1 MVIVLIIPENHAKIS
16 LKRTVWNFINLFLMP
31 SEKNQQKSVNLVEDK
46 TVITQAEYAKKLRPL
61 LPAEAFAPD
70 PSKLVILFINLAIL
84 ILGWAI
90 ASHLDRWSLYLL
102 WLYLPLAMVM
112 GNSVIVLLFSSHNLM
127 HGSVIRNSQL
137 MRVISLLGLTMLWM
151 PPTLWKAVHNREHHN
166 KTNSLADP
174 DRNYLYAQ
182 PETWGK
188 WIQNLFVPS
197 AEVNPIWLTVGM
209 ATAWGVH
216 TFRNLTSVLLFNNES
231 VDYVPAAFK
240 VSAKDRRAIAG
251 EFLVIFMIHLSILL
265 YLQFDLLK
273 LVLSYFLPIGIG
285 YAGLIFYIYTNH
297 MLSRMTTV
305 NDPLINSLSIR
316 VPKLF
321 DQLHLNFSYHTEHH
335 IFPGINSDYYPLVQE
350 LLKIHYPER
359 LNVLDAG
366 DAWRLLRQTP
376 RHYKNENTFTDW
388 SGEKSVTCPLSQ
400 K

>member
-1 MVIVLIIPENHAKIS
+1 MT
-16 LKRTVWNFINLFLMP
+16 TVA
-31 SEKNQQKSVNLVEDK
+31 DK
-46 TVITQAEYAKKLRPL
+46 PLITQAEYAKKLRPL
-61 LPAEAFAPD
+61 LPPEAFLPQ
-70 PSKLVILFINLAIL
+70 PSNLVILLINLAIL

-90 ASHLDRWSLYLL
+90 ASQLDRWSLYLL
-102 WLYLPLAMVM
+102 WLYLPLAVVM

-127 HGSVIRNSQL
+127 HGNTLGNSRL

-151 PPTLWKAVHNREHHN
+151 PPTLWKAVHNRVHHS
-166 KTNSLADP
+166 KTNSLSDP
-174 DRNYLYAQ
+174 DRNYLHAQ
-182 PETWGK
+182 PKTWGK

-251 EFLVIFMIHLSILL
+251 EFSIILMIHLSILV

-273 LVLSYFLPIGIG
+273 LGLSYFLPIGIG
-285 YAGLIFYIYTNH
+285 YAGVMFYIYTNH
-297 MLSRMTTV
+297 MLSPMTSV
-305 NDPLINSLSIR
+305 NDPLINSVSLR

-321 DQLHLNFSYHTEHH
+321 DRLHLNFSYHTEHH
-335 IFPGINSDYYPLVQE
+335 IFPGLNSDYYPMVQE
-350 LLKIHYPER
+350 LLETYYPER
-359 LNVLDAG
+359 LNLLDAG
-366 DAWRLLRQTP
+366 EAWRLLRQTP
-376 RHYKNENTFTDW
+376 RHYTDENTFTDW
-388 SGEKSVTCPLSQ
+388 SGEKSVSCPLSH